1 MNTVRVNV
9 NPNVI
14 NWAIEITDVAMSYQ
28 QLATRYKWLNEDSK
42 NHLNPTVKQLGDF
55 SKKLHVPFAPLL
67 MTEPPKQSDIRLAF
81 RTQKNAPANVSLT
94 VRDIIYEMQRK
105 QAWYK
110 EDSGLGLRRLDFIG
124 SVNESTEEVTLQKL
138 NSLISIKKFSSASEL
153 YKFIRMQLANHGVLN
168 MQKGGAGLGN
178 NRPLDVIEMRAF
190 VLLDDY
196 APLIFINQKDSYT
209 ARIFSLVHEFIHLLR
224 GSDELLQGS
233 NHDWQEERLINHV
246 TSSFLM
252 PRKQFIEVI
261 SRKDIIGTARYFCV
275 SPEAARIRAKQL
287 KLIEK
292 IEDIRLPE
300 QPIPKK
306 GKGGN
311 PYNNALS
318 YNDNRFMS
326 VLVEAQY
333 QGKVQPTKAA
343 SLMGISTKMLD
354 ETVKRFNDREDL
366 I

>member
-1 MNTVRVNV
+1 MNIVRVNV
-9 NPNVI
+9 SPNVI
-14 NWAIEITDVAMSYQ
+14 NWAIEITDSSMSYQ
-28 QLATRYKWLNEDSK
+28 ELTSKYKWLNEDSK

-67 MTEPPKQSDIRLAF
+67 MTDPPKQSDIRLAF

-105 QAWYK
+105 QAWFK
-110 EDSGLGLRRLDFIG
+110 EESGLELKPLNFIG
-124 SVNESTEEVTLQKL
+124 SVKESTEDATLQKL
-138 NSLISIKKFSSASEL
+138 ISLISIKKFNSANEL
-153 YKFIRMQLANHGVLN
+153 YKFIRMQLASLGVLN
-168 MQKGGAGLGN
+168 MQKGGAGFGN
-178 NRPLDVIEMRAF
+178 NRPLDVLEMRAF

-209 ARIFSLVHEFIHLLR
+209 ARIFSLVHEFVHLLR

-233 NHDWQEERLINHV
+233 DHDQQEERLINQV
-246 TSSFLM
+246 TSAFLM
-252 PRKQFIEVI
+252 PRKQFIEI
-261 SRKDIIGTARYFCV
+261 MSKRDITGTARYFCV

-287 KLIEK
+287 RLIEK

-306 GKGGN
+306 SKGGDS
-311 PYNNALS
+311 YNTALS

-343 SLMGISTKMLD
+343 SLIGISTKMLD
-354 ETVKRFNDREDL
+354 ETVKRFNEL
-366 I
+366 EYL